1 MSARLPSFS
10 KRTPAEATVANDA
23 TCESSGRW
31 LRPLGDNWPGI
42 LCRLLEVERTVVRVV
57 IAEVRGSAPREPGA
71 CMLVSPKETI
81 GTIGGGRLE
90 WQAAQAA
97 RGLLQ
102 PETPNDSVR
111 IRRLTLGP
119 DLGQCCGGVVQVW
132 LERFTRADRPLLRAA
147 TQSIADG
154 TTPYIAT
161 ELVGADVTRRLLLPG
176 SVELHEIEAKARSS
190 HTKPTA
196 TSLNTRLR
204 FFSNTGQGATLL
216 ERLEVATTQLWLY
229 GAGHVGQALVRVLA
243 DLPFDITWIDERPEL
258 LPAALPSNIRAV
270 HAKSPLETLVTAPSR
285 AHYLVMTHDHALD
298 YALCHAILERN
309 DFAWLGLIG
318 SKSKGARFRSSLA
331 RDQISPASIARLV
344 CPIGAEGITSKWPAA
359 IAVGVAAQLLQGFG
373 STQDVHNRDAANSAA
388 PAIEPT
394 APDDCSGDCQTC
406 STRSARPT

>member
-1 MSARLPSFS
+1 M
-10 KRTPAEATVANDA
+10 RTRAESTVAKGAAGEN
-23 TCESSGRW
+23 SGRW

-42 LCRLLEVERTVVRVV
+42 LCRLLEVEPAVVRVV

-71 CMLVSPKETI
+71 CMLVSAVGSI

-102 PETPNDSVR
+102 PETTNASVR

-147 TQSIADG
+147 AQSITDG

-161 ELVGADVTRRLLLPG
+161 ELAGTDVTRRLLLPG
-176 SVELHEIEAKARSS
+176 SVELHEIDAKAHGS
-190 HTKPTA
+190 HAKSTAVAMKP
-196 TSLNTRLR
+196 RLR
-204 FFSNTGQGATLL
+204 FFSTAGHGATLL

-243 DLPFDITWIDERPEL
+243 ELPFEITWIDERPEL
-258 LPAALPSNIRAV
+258 LPASLPSNIRAV

-318 SKSKGARFRSSLA
+318 SKSKGARFRSRLV
-331 RDQISPASIARLV
+331 RDQISTASIARLV
-344 CPIGAEGITSKWPAA
+344 CPIGTEGITSKWPAA
-359 IAVGVAAQLLQGFG
+359 IAVGVAAQLLKGLG
-373 STQDVHNRDAANSAA
+373 STQDVRNSVAASSAA

-394 APDDCSGDCQTC
+394 ATGDCSGNCQTC
-406 STRSARPT
+406 STASARPT